1 MEGKEANY
9 LEQMKRVREGI
20 YLAQMKR
27 KVREGKYMI
36 LNENENGNEDKKI
49 F

>member
-1 MEGKEANY
+1 MIKKDY
-9 LEQMKRVREGI
+9 RTTVLFS
-20 YLAQMKR
+20 R

-49 F
+49 FGDENV